1 MLAAIAGAVLG
12 VDDEGFYG
20 VALIEYV
27 DVQEG
32 FFTGSS
38 ASGKAGNL

>member
-20 VALIEYV
+20 VALIERI
-27 DVQEG
+27 DVREG
-32 FFTGSS
+32 FFTSS
-38 ASGKAGNL
+38 SDSDKAGNL